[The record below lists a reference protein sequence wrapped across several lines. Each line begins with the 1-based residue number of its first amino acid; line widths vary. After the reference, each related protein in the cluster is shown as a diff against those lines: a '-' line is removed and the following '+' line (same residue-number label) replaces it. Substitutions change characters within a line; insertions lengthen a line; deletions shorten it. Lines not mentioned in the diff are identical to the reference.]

1 MRMGICNFIFVA
13 IKNAS
18 KQHCAVLLEE
28 LISGMTLRR
37 SSTGRPPV
45 SNNFFPRRKDLM
57 SRRYGVHLRRTPAIY
72 NLYFFALILGG
83 LNGLS

>member
-1 MRMGICNFIFVA
+1 MRMGIYNFIFVA

-45 SNNFFPRRKDLM
+45 SNNFFPRRKDL

-72 NLYFFALILGG
+72 NLYLFALIWAG
-83 LNGLS
+83 